1 MPTQEESKYCDRC
14 KRYMLVRKPA
24 TNHILHL
31 ILSIV
36 TVGFW
41 IPIWI
46 LVGISVA
53 STKWRCTHCG
63 KTI

>member
-14 KRYMLVRKPA
+14 KQNVLVRKPA

-31 ILSIV
+31 ILSLI